1 MTITINPL
9 ILGFIIGILFTLVVE
24 ITIGIIISNKQNKK

>member
-9 ILGFIIGILFTLVVE
+9 ILGFIIGILFVLIVE
-24 ITIGIIISNKQNKK
+24 ITIGIIVVNKQNKK

>member
-9 ILGFIIGILFTLVVE
+9 VLGFIIGILFTLIVE
-24 ITIGIIISNKQNKK
+24 ITIGIIISNR

>member
-9 ILGFIIGILFTLVVE
+9 ILGFIIGILFTLIVE
-24 ITIGIIISNKQNKK
+24 ITIGIIVVNKQNKK